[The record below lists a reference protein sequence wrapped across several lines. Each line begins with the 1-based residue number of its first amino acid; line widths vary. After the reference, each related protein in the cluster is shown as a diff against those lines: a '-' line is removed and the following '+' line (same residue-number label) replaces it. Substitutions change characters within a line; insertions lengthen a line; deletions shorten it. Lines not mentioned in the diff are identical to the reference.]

1 MSLHCFSGEPEESL
15 AKRHRSCIPFSP
27 PSILLEGSASQQSQL
42 GRGMQSLERTPG
54 PPSAKPPHLKRCQ
67 NTGGVDTSNLFSI
80 GFAGF
85 NFAAPL
91 SWNEKQ
97 KPPSCQVA
105 EGSDK
110 GLISNVGCDFFCLLS
125 AVVFTCAI
133 LSP

>member
-1 MSLHCFSGEPEESL
+1 MSLCCFSGEREESL
-15 AKRHRSCIPFSP
+15 AKGHRSCIPFGP
-27 PSILLEGSASQQSQL
+27 PCVLVEGSASQQSQQ

-67 NTGGVDTSNLFSI
+67 NTGGADTSNLFSV

-85 NFAAPL
+85 NFAALL
-91 SWNEKQ
+91 SWNQKQ

-110 GLISNVGCDFFCLLS
+110 DLILNVGCDFGFLS

-133 LSP
+133 LSR